1 MQIVTLPTGPSGNSC
16 VHNQSHNLT
25 VRTLCLPGQDRHVW
39 IVVTGTGE
47 IDLAYTLVRLQYLQ
61 TILDSIAKSKRFD
74 EFTFLFDFKH
84 LTDFVD
90 MATIRQFGKFMEHN
104 HDLFVAKLTKS
115 HVLLRRT
122 IWRLVLNA
130 LLLFRKPVKQVL
142 VDSIDPD
149 IYAALA

>member
-1 MQIVTLPTGPSGNSC
+1 
-16 VHNQSHNLT
+16 
-25 VRTLCLPGQDRHVW
+25 
-39 IVVTGTGE
+39 VTGTGE
-47 IDLAYTLVRLQYLQ
+47 IGLDYTLARLDYLQ
-61 TILDSIAKSKRFD
+61 TVLDSIAKSKRFKK
-74 EFTFLFDFKH
+74 FTFLFDFKQ

-104 HDLFVAKLTKS
+104 HDLFVAKLTES

-122 IWRLVLNA
+122 IWRFVLNT

-142 VDSIDPD
+142 VDSIDAD